1 MKNFKICSSTIACLL
16 CLFCTPDAGAET
28 FLKISGIT
36 GPSQVAKHIGE
47 FETLNCTFTV
57 TGARSMAAG
66 GTAQSPH
73 SMTVTLALGPEAWY
87 LLKETSAP
95 MGPTS
100 TAIKQA
106 VLTFV
111 TKDSRGLAMGKEI
124 VVKLGDVTISE
135 TRVDSGT
142 GIFNGNGAVV
152 TLTLTYRTEEFTL
165 Q

>member
-1 MKNFKICSSTIACLL
+1 MKIFRICSSPIAWLL
-16 CLFCTPDAGAET
+16 WLFCVSNAGAET
-28 FLKISGIT
+28 FLKITGIN
-36 GPSQVAKHIGE
+36 GPSQVAKHQGE

-57 TGARSMAAG
+57 TGVRSMSTGGAA
-66 GTAQSPH
+66 QQPRSV
-73 SMTVTLALGPEAWY
+73 TVTLPLGAESWY
-87 LLKETSAP
+87 LLKDASAP
-95 MGPTS
+95 MGPNA

-111 TKDSRGLAMGKEI
+111 TKDSRGVPMGKEV

-152 TLTLTYRTEEFTL
+152 TLTLNYRTEEFTL